1 MTASVHSLPAAPTP
15 AGATVAAL
23 TPGQQRA
30 ALTAVMMAIMLG
42 ALDQTIV
49 SVAAPTVARQ
59 LGGFEW
65 LAWVLSGYLIAS
77 TVVTPLYGRFSDQFG
92 RPRMMRLALGLFIV
106 ASVGCALAR
115 DMPQLV
121 AMRVLQG
128 LGGGGMIVLAQALI
142 ADLVRPRERGKY
154 QSYVSI
160 VWAVASLVGPVI
172 GGLLTQYL
180 AWQWIFW
187 INLPL
192 GLFTLALVRRSLAN
206 VPLVRRAVRVDV
218 TGAALLLVGLIAGLV
233 PISRVGQGVPW
244 TDPGNLA
251 GGVLCAVLLALF
263 TLQERRHPEPIL
275 PLALL
280 RQGAVLPCALTL
292 FICYAVFIAMS
303 VLVPLRLQL
312 SAGLAPGV
320 AALHLL
326 PLTLSIPAAAFLAGR
341 WVYRTGRVR
350 PLLQAGI
357 AVVPLALWALGA
369 LPPTGAAGL
378 CSLVLLGI
386 GVGLQLPTSLLTV
399 QYSVP
404 HADLG
409 AATGLV
415 AFFRLLG
422 GAIGIAV
429 FGSLILALL
438 RSALPVGAMGAVAL
452 AGGAQAGLGAL
463 MDLARAHP
471 GSLAG
476 GLPGGAGET
485 AFRQLLWM
493 AAGLTLVPWAVAL
506 RLPDVRMGS
515 PGAAAD

>member
-1 MTASVHSLPAAPTP
+1 MTAPAPSVAVSPAPTGP
-15 AGATVAAL
+15 RVAAL
-23 TPGQQRA
+23 TKGQLRA

-49 SVAAPTVARQ
+49 SVAAPSVARQ

-92 RPRMMRLALGLFIV
+92 RPRMMRLALWLFIA

-121 AMRVLQG
+121 GMRVLQG
-128 LGGGGMIVLAQALI
+128 LGGGGLIVLAQALI
-142 ADLVRPRERGKY
+142 ADLVAPRERGKY
-154 QSYVSI
+154 QSYVSL

-192 GLFTLALVRRSLAN
+192 GLLTLLLVRRSLATLP
-206 VPLVRRAVRVDV
+206 VERRVVRVDV
-218 TGAALLLVGLIAGLV
+218 TGAVLLLVGLVAGLV
-233 PISRVGQGVPW
+233 PITRVGQGVPW

-251 GGVLCAVLLALF
+251 GGLLCVLLLALF
-263 TLQERRHPEPIL
+263 TLQERRHPQPIL

-312 SAGLAPGV
+312 SAGLASGA

-326 PLTLSIPAAAFLAGR
+326 PLTLAIPAAAFIAGR

-350 PLLQAGI
+350 PPLQAGI
-357 AVVPLALWALGA
+357 AMVPVALFALGA
-369 LPPTGAAGL
+369 VPPTGAAGL
-378 CSLVLLGI
+378 CALVLLGV

-404 HADLG
+404 QADLG

-438 RSALPVGAMGAVAL
+438 RTALPGGSGSTGAL
-452 AGGAQAGLGAL
+452 AGGAPAGLGAL
-463 MDLARAHP
+463 MDLARAQP
-471 GSLAG
+471 G
-476 GLPGGAGET
+476 GLPGGAGDT
-485 AFRQLLWM
+485 AFRQLLWL
-493 AAGLTLVPWAVAL
+493 AAAFTLVPWAVAL
-506 RLPDVRMGS
+506 RLPDVRMGQ
-515 PGAAAD
+515 PGGVRG